1 MSGREDDDSDAPEE
15 FTAEQVCVS
24 LSVESDEAY
33 LEEVHRE
40 KKERRRKQAERLTP
54 RPRAQSIAHEDD
66 DEMVEDDA
74 GDDVTGQSQVN
85 SGMLPND
92 IVNLLAARE
101 KQVFLSDS
109 DEEKMDKKPKQK
121 KKKINKSGV
130 ETVILN
136 DLPPAPCVQ
145 TSLEFLQKRKLQVAR
160 SAAVLNNSNQALRLL
175 SSSECDYYVFLYR
188 QCAMDADNLRV
199 LNQYL
204 LVNGVHF
211 HLENMEIAKFVLV
224 TP

>member
-1 MSGREDDDSDAPEE
+1 MSGREEEDSDAPEE
-15 FTAEQVCVS
+15 FTAEQG
-24 LSVESDEAY
+24 LQQDE
-33 LEEVHRE
+33 EIRKIQQRNNSRVHRE

-54 RPRAQSIAHEDD
+54 RPRPQSIAHEDD
-66 DEMVEDDA
+66 DEVVEDDA

-109 DEEKMDKKPKQK
+109 DEEKADKKPKQK
-121 KKKINKSGV
+121 KKKRKSGA

-136 DLPPAPCVQ
+136 ALPPAPCVQ
-145 TSLEFLQKRKLQVAR
+145 TSLEFLHKRKMQVAR

-175 SSSECDYYVFLYR
+175 SSSG
-188 QCAMDADNLRV
+188 
-199 LNQYL
+199 L
-204 LVNGVHF
+204 L
-211 HLENMEIAKFVLV
+211 K
-224 TP
+224 